1 MTTVDAIYMYEQEIA
16 NLIDENVQAGK
27 MLATDADEKVMRFL
41 QAVPEDVAKLAV
53 SDFCGA

>member
-1 MTTVDAIYMYEQEIA
+1 MYEQEIA